1 MDKHIQDAKRA
12 ISEAQ
17 AACYIGMSR
26 SFLRQDRMN
35 GIRENRTP
43 GPRYVR
49 IGKRIRYLIDD
60 LDAWLEAHVVDRE
73 GAQL

>member
-1 MDKHIQDAKRA
+1 MTEHIQDAKRA

-17 AACYIGMSR
+17 AAHYLGMSR

-35 GIRENRTP
+35 GQRENRTP
-43 GPRYVR
+43 GPRFIR

-60 LDAWLEAHVVDRE
+60 LDAWLEAHAVDRE
-73 GAQL
+73 AQ